1 MNGADEKRLSRFRT
15 EWPAKSVL
23 ARVPDA
29 ALESWLQAGQ
39 FRTFRGGETLIH
51 EGRADTS
58 VFLLLSGCVKVIAA
72 SEEKTLLA
80 VRTGGDLVGEIAA
93 LDGGPRSA
101 TVVVS
106 RRSSITACHL
116 NRAEFLTV
124 LDRDAATARIV
135 TTSVTTKLR
144 TATRRRRTVGV
155 APLARL
161 ARLIVDLTGEYG
173 RDITPTASMIALD
186 LTQQEMGQLIG
197 SSEATVYRAMRVL
210 RKRGLVEVNGRRLI
224 VKNLDRL
231 TTITHGNE
239 SPSLD
244 GR

>member
-1 MNGADEKRLSRFRT
+1 MNGADGKSLSGFRA

-23 ARVPDA
+23 AQVPGA
-29 ALESWLQAGQ
+29 VLESWLRAGE
-39 FRTFRGGETLIH
+39 FRTLRGGETLIH
-51 EGRADTS
+51 EGQADTS
-58 VFLLLSGCVKVIAA
+58 VFLLLSGCAKVLAA

-93 LDGGPRSA
+93 LDAGPRSA

-116 NRAEFLTV
+116 GRADFLTV
-124 LDRDAATARIV
+124 LDRDAAAARIV
-135 TTSVTTKLR
+135 TTSVTAKLR

-173 RDITPTASMIALD
+173 RAVTPTAWMIALD

-197 SSEATVYRAMRVL
+197 GSEATVYRAMRVL
-210 RKRGLVEVNGRRLI
+210 RERKIVEISGRRLI
-224 VKNLDRL
+224 VKNLDDL
-231 TTITHGNE
+231 NAITRAETG
-239 SPSLD
+239 
-244 GR
+244 

>member
-1 MNGADEKRLSRFRT
+1 MYEKRLSRLRA

-23 ARVPDA
+23 AQVSEA
-29 ALESWLQAGQ
+29 ALESWLQAGG

-51 EGRADTS
+51 EGQADTS

-72 SEEKTLLA
+72 SGEKTLLA
-80 VRTGGDLVGEIAA
+80 VRIGGDLVGEIAA
-93 LDGGPRSA
+93 LDAGPRSA

-106 RRSSITACHL
+106 RRSSITACQL
-116 NRAEFLTV
+116 DRADFLTV
-124 LDRDAATARIV
+124 LDRDGVAARIV
-135 TTSVTTKLR
+135 TASVTAKLR

-161 ARLIVDLTGEYG
+161 ARLIVDLSGDYG
-173 RDITPTASMIALD
+173 RNIAPTAWMIALD

-210 RKRGLVEVNGRRLI
+210 REHGLVEVSGRRLI
-224 VKNLDRL
+224 VKNLDGL
-231 TTITHGNE
+231 TAITRG
-239 SPSLD
+239 D
-244 GR
+244 GVAVT